1 MALDNAVGNYGRG
14 ESSGDRHPAFLPL
27 GSLDW
32 EATFLLEKEKVIDV
46 FLYLLMCL

>member
-27 GSLDW
+27 GSLDCDVSSG
-32 EATFLLEKEKVIDV
+32 EGERIDV